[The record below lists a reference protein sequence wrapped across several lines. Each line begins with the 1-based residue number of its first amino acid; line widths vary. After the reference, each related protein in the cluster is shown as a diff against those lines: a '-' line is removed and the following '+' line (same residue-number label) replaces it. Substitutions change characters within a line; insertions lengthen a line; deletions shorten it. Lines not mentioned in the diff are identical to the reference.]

1 MKKEKEKKDYFLLP
15 DDDMRIATA
24 TINIQSILKRNIYV
38 LVDDFLYSPNKRTA
52 QKVLTKGSA

>member
-1 MKKEKEKKDYFLLP
+1 MKKEKEKRDYFLLP

-24 TINIQSILKRNIYV
+24 IINIQSILKRNIYV

>member
-1 MKKEKEKKDYFLLP
+1 MKKEKEKRGYFLLP